1 MIGILNNVFTT
12 LFSPIISLPF
22 SLSMFII
29 ASMLSLINALLYR
42 FLIDH
47 EVMKENKKRIQELQE
62 KAKKVQ
68 KEDPKK
74 AEEIFKEMFELM
86 HKQMHMNMKP
96 MLISLIFIL
105 LFLPWIS
112 SISLQ
117 TIPLSDGEGEFLL
130 KVFVSQPREIAV
142 KVENDK
148 VFFDIN
154 KDGAWDI
161 SGKEGDVV
169 NIAGP
174 WRINKITDESINI
187 GAIVR
192 TPFSLP
198 FFSYG
203 FGWLMWY
210 IVCSTLM
217 LYIFRRL
224 MGINY

>member
-22 SLSMFII
+22 SLSIFII

-117 TIPLSDGEGEFLL
+117 TIPLSDGEGELLL

-169 NIAGP
+169 NIAGL

-217 LYIFRRL
+217 LYIFRRI